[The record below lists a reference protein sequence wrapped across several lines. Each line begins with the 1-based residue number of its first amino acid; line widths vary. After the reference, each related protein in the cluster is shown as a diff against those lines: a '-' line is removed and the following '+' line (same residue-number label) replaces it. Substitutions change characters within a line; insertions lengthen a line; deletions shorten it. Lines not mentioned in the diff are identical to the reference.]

1 MKRRRYQIQ
10 IIVLISAR
18 TSKNSVTKWFG
29 EGSVYSVDKQVDKKT
44 FLKEIETILKKVL
57 EIDELNFPLTFD
69 TSLVSGVGMNTLNL
83 SSIDYVDFLVC
94 VETAYNIIYD
104 FDIALYTIGDI
115 YNYIVVYNCR

>member
-1 MKRRRYQIQ
+1 M
-10 IIVLISAR
+10 
-18 TSKNSVTKWFG
+18 
-29 EGSVYSVDKQVDKKT
+29 
-44 FLKEIETILKKVL
+44 
-57 EIDELNFPLTFD
+57 NFPLTFD